1 MKGKERARGK
11 IRMQEKRL
19 FSNTFFLY
27 LMTFSTQLFSF
38 ITVPY
43 LARIL
48 GPSVYG
54 KIGIAQAYMAYLQII
69 LDFGFILSATQK
81 VVECRNDSVQIGKII
96 SAVFILKI
104 MLCLVSSA
112 VFGVI
117 IQYNEILKTDASFY
131 VLFMLA
137 TMINAAMPDFFYRGI
152 EQMRMITVRTLIIKG
167 GCAALTFLFIK
178 SPKDLWLVPFFQ
190 LIGNFFAVIAMYFDL
205 IHNHG
210 IIPRKVG
217 MGYIIAILKDS
228 APFFISRAASTVYQ
242 GLNTIILSTIY
253 GTSPVVGYYTSADK
267 IVSLSK
273 SASSPI
279 ADSLYPYMLREKN
292 YKLVRKMLSIFM
304 PVILIG
310 ACIVFILA
318 DPFCIFLFGNEYAS
332 SGMIL
337 RCLLPIIV
345 IILPTYIL
353 CFPVMVP
360 LGLSRQAN
368 FSNVVGLIT
377 QIAGLALLTLSKRLN
392 VYSLCILTSVSEIM
406 VFIFRLFTV
415 IHHVRMSKRAE

>member
-1 MKGKERARGK
+1 MREK

-48 GPSVYG
+48 GPSIYG
-54 KIGIAQAYMAYLQII
+54 KIGVAQAYMAYLQII

-81 VVECRNDSVQIGKII
+81 VVENRNDPVSTGRII
-96 SAVFILKI
+96 SAVFITKM
-104 MLCLVSSA
+104 MLCLVSSV
-112 VFGVI
+112 VFGI
-117 IQYNEILKTDASFY
+117 IIYYNVTLRADASFY
-131 VLFMLA
+131 ILFILA

-152 EQMRMITVRTLIIKG
+152 EQMRIITVRTLFIKG

-178 SPKDLWLVPFFQ
+178 SPNDLLLVPLFQ
-190 LIGNFFAVIAMYFDL
+190 LLGNFFAVIVMYFDMV
-205 IHNHG
+205 HNYG
-210 IIPRKVG
+210 VFPQKVG
-217 MGYIIAILKDS
+217 TRYIVATLKDS
-228 APFFISRAASTVYQ
+228 APFFISRVASTVYQ
-242 GLNTIILSTIY
+242 GLNTIILSVIY

-273 SASSPI
+273 SSSSPI

-292 YKLVRKMLSIFM
+292 YKLVRKILSIFM
-304 PVILIG
+304 PIVFIG
-310 ACIVFILA
+310 VCIVFVFA
-318 DPFCIFLFGNEYAS
+318 DQFCTFLFGTEYANT
-332 SGMIL
+332 GRIL
-337 RCLLPIIV
+337 RCLLPIVV

-360 LGLSRQAN
+360 LGLSKQAN
-368 FSNVVGLIT
+368 FSNVIGLFV
-377 QIAGLALLTLSKRLN
+377 QVAGLFLLTAFRCLD
-392 VYSLCILTSVSEIM
+392 VYSLCILTSISELM
-406 VFIFRLFTV
+406 VFLFRLYAV
-415 IHHVRMSKRAE
+415 IHHINRSKKAE